1 MIRAVLLTGLILTA
15 AACGQSEVDKPLV
28 LDGVANE
35 SYNND
40 LGQCRAI
47 AANYRAEDLRRGAIG
62 GAVIGGLIGGTTNGS
77 DKLDDALIGAAIG
90 GLVGSA
96 EASEELDELRRQV
109 IIRCMMGR
117 GHPVIG

>member
-15 AACGQSEVDKPLV
+15 AACGQNEVDKPLV
-28 LDGVANE
+28 LDGVANA

-62 GAVIGGLIGGTTNGS
+62 GAVIGGIVGVA
-77 DKLDDALIGAAIG
+77 DDNSNDVAGALTGVAIG
-90 GLVGSA
+90 GLIGAA
-96 EASEELDELRRQV
+96 EASEELDGLRRNV